1 MYLPSDFSVT
11 AGVTVTLFGIVLFEE
26 TEIVIGMHTVNNQ
39 DTFKSVTKSASA
51 LFCTCL
57 VELFRTAA
65 LKKSNVPFR
74 TKTFYSF

>member
-39 DTFKSVTKSASA
+39 DTLRSLFQNLHLHTFA
-51 LFCTCL
+51 L
-57 VELFRTAA
+57 V
-65 LKKSNVPFR
+65 
-74 TKTFYSF
+74 